1 MQTQVDRIQILI
13 KESNTFFKLNL
24 NVASLF
30 NEFKSLLKKVA
41 HFLNLISM
49 QLNFLMNL
57 SLKCYLTLQTSTP
70 QNGQTHSSNSS
81 AKADKLFECV

>member
-49 QLNFLMNL
+49 
-57 SLKCYLTLQTSTP
+57 
-70 QNGQTHSSNSS
+70 
-81 AKADKLFECV
+81 